1 MSDDSYFIKK
11 HKTLPTNPP
20 INTYINRINNRLVFK
35 VKDGYKPEL
44 QRPENMKIFGSAK
57 KLRDKTKNVE
67 NVPILEELGV
77 ILAQC
82 NLENNQYQQ

>member
-1 MSDDSYFIKK
+1 M
-11 HKTLPTNPP
+11 PTNPP
-20 INTYINRINNRLVFK
+20 INTYIKRINNRLVFK

>member
-1 MSDDSYFIKK
+1 M
-11 HKTLPTNPP
+11 PTNPP

-67 NVPILEELGV
+67 NVPILEELRV

>member
-1 MSDDSYFIKK
+1 M
-11 HKTLPTNPP
+11 
-20 INTYINRINNRLVFK
+20 FK

-44 QRPENMKIFGSAK
+44 QRTENMKIFGSAK

>member
-1 MSDDSYFIKK
+1 M
-11 HKTLPTNPP
+11 PTNPP

-57 KLRDKTKNVE
+57 KLRNKTKNVE